1 MWDLQGLQGV
11 CAGVEV
17 NGGEGGP
24 IGMSGVLFKMVESV
38 YNKAMGGFLQVV
50 CACLAIEAPS
60 RDEGKISEFG

>member
-11 CAGVEV
+11 CAGAEDK
-17 NGGEGGP
+17 GEEGGLY
-24 IGMSGVLFKMVESV
+24 GMSGVLFKMVEGV
-38 YNKAMGGFLQVV
+38 YNKAMDGFLPVV